1 MICVTDQRLV
11 CCYNNTMLAGL
22 EADLLGDKAMSRK
35 VFKSIFAGA
44 TLTFLALG
52 FPGANADN
60 AAIQSE
66 IDTATIKPAKA
77 TPLGLYL
84 TPEEAHRALTQ
95 NPDILFID
103 VRDPIEVMFV
113 GLAEGVDKIVPIA
126 LATHEVDP
134 ETGQYRMVVND
145 EFVAN
150 VDEVVAAKGRT
161 KSDPIFVSC
170 RSGSRSAVAARK
182 LIGAGYT
189 NVWNLVEGFEGDKA
203 PDGTR
208 AQNGWRNAGLP
219 WTYKLPPGVAWD
231 N

>member
-1 MICVTDQRLV
+1 M
-11 CCYNNTMLAGL
+11 
-22 EADLLGDKAMSRK
+22 
-35 VFKSIFAGA
+35 
-44 TLTFLALG
+44 FLALG
-52 FPGANADN
+52 SPAANAD
-60 AAIQSE
+60 AATIRSE
-66 IDTATIKPAKA
+66 IDTTKIKPAKA

-84 TPEEAHRALTQ
+84 TPQEAHRALSQ

-145 EFVAN
+145 DFITN

-161 KSDPIFVSC
+161 KTDPIFVSC

-182 LIGAGYT
+182 LIDAGYA

-208 AQNGWRNAGLP
+208 ANNGWRNAGLP

>member
-1 MICVTDQRLV
+1 
-11 CCYNNTMLAGL
+11 MLAGL

-35 VFKSIFAGA
+35 VFKGIFAGA

-145 EFVAN
+145 DFVAN

-203 PDGTR
+203 PDGRR
-208 AQNGWRNAGLP
+208 AKNGWRNAGLP